1 MQRSELFRMGVVIP
15 LTDEAEEDIVIND
28 IKGEDEYRYIE
39 IKAEVFFTLDQSGFF
54 RTINDELDT
63 LIDEHEDEI
72 IDHSKAKV
80 IIKVIEKYSAKRYL
94 SVGEKEFLDN
104 LRELCS
110 QASQLNRPLFF
121 VL

>member
-1 MQRSELFRMGVVIP
+1 MSELFRMGVVIP

-39 IKAEVFFTLDQSGFF
+39 IKAEDFFTLYQSGFF

-63 LIDEHEDEI
+63 LIDEYNDEI

-80 IIKVIEKYSAKRYL
+80 IIKLIEKYSAKRYL

-104 LRELCS
+104 LKELCL